1 MRTRYDQFG
10 KQMLRAALER
20 RGPVESEAE
29 VPASGTR
36 RIDLWFT
43 PDAAAAATDRF
54 GLLGRITT
62 APSTIELF
70 HDTPSAE
77 DLVACI
83 VKHGE
88 FRRYLSLR
96 ESPPPIPM
104 QWVISSGRPRRG
116 IDGLRLRPIAGWPRG
131 IYEAP
136 PLLWTRL
143 VVVSELPTTSD
154 TLLLRLLGA
163 DSVLTRAIAELK
175 AMHAGAPER
184 ALALPILL
192 RLRLDIPRDPAQR
205 TADDQAF
212 SDGHPRHR
220 RHLAP

>member
-77 DLVACI
+77 DLVVTA
-83 VKHGE
+83 
-88 FRRYLSLR
+88 RDDSRS
-96 ESPPPIPM
+96 
-104 QWVISSGRPRRG
+104 SSGDRAAWDAAT
-116 IDGLRLRPIAGWPRG
+116 IRLAALAAPLGGRLAAMDSGAGG
-131 IYEAP
+131 AMVQ
-136 PLLWTRL
+136 L
-143 VVVSELPTTSD
+143 VV
-154 TLLLRLLGA
+154 A
-163 DSVLTRAIAELK
+163 
-175 AMHAGAPER
+175 
-184 ALALPILL
+184 
-192 RLRLDIPRDPAQR
+192 R
-205 TADDQAF
+205 TAW
-212 SDGHPRHR
+212 R
-220 RHLAP
+220 RTARPGSPGVGEQP